1 MRKLYAATVMMQKVE
16 GNRVDTKPVLSLLW
30 GSSLDEAKKDAAF
43 SASVTLPDM
52 KVIETQAVQVPDDVI
67 RTAASELP

>member
-1 MRKLYAATVMMQKVE
+1 MRKLYAATVMMQKIE

-30 GSSLDEAKKDAAF
+30 GTDIGEVKKDAAF

-52 KVIETQAVQVPDDVI
+52 KVIETQAVQIPDAI
-67 RTAASELP
+67 ILEAAANLS

>member
-1 MRKLYAATVMMQKVE
+1 MRKLYAATVMMQKIE

-30 GSSLDEAKKDAAF
+30 GTSLDEVKKDASS
-43 SASVTLPDM
+43 SASAALPDM

-67 RTAASELP
+67 RTAAGELP